1 MLAAGGAAAAL
12 ASCGGEGNPQVTPTV
27 SPDQARSDAAV
38 MNALL
43 DLERTAVLAYS
54 IGLRRLSGAPR
65 AVAARFLEHE
75 REHERAVRRAIRGL
89 GAQPTPARPA
99 RAYTSG
105 FPRLRT
111 AQEVLRFALD
121 VENTQ
126 VSAYGDSLG
135 SIVTPELRTELA
147 SILAVEAE
155 HMSVILGALHEP
167 QASQAL
173 VTGNAPT

>member
-1 MLAAGGAAAAL
+1 M
-12 ASCGGEGNPQVTPTV
+12 
-27 SPDQARSDAAV
+27 
-38 MNALL
+38 
-43 DLERTAVLAYS
+43 
-54 IGLRRLSGAPR
+54 
-65 AVAARFLEHE
+65 
-75 REHERAVRRAIRGL
+75 
-89 GAQPTPARPA
+89 
-99 RAYTSG
+99 
-105 FPRLRT
+105 
-111 AQEVLRFALD
+111 LRFALD

-135 SIVTPELRTELA
+135 SIVTPALRTELA